1 MPANGKLA
9 RWPPLESQLLPASSA
24 ARLNRCPDAAEH
36 QAAERGVDLRRRQP
50 GPALEPPG
58 EHAHKGANH
67 ELHGELPRDGAVVA
81 GGRKLLAHDLR
92 KDLAEFVDS
101 DDAAAPA

>member
-36 QAAERGVDLRRRQP
+36 QAAERGVTCDGVNLGLRSSHQVSTLIKAPTTNCTASSRETAPSSR
-50 GPALEPPG
+50 AAESS
-58 EHAHKGANH
+58 
-67 ELHGELPRDGAVVA
+67 
-81 GGRKLLAHDLR
+81 LR
-92 KDLAEFVDS
+92 TTSERILRS
-101 DDAAAPA
+101 SLT